1 MRRFLVLFASLLL
14 LSALMSQVNHALAGL
29 RTYLFVGALYVTHA
43 ALFQSPRT
51 GLVLT
56 LAGGLLC
63 DANAPI
69 AFGTHAVLFA
79 IAHIV
84 ISRLRD
90 RIPRDDSISLIIV
103 TLLANLG
110 LFLAFSF
117 TQLHR
122 SPSPGSVWPRLIFDL
137 VCSQVFLTLITPWFL
152 ALQSRALVLAG
163 VERQA
168 SLG

>member
-1 MRRFLVLFASLLL
+1 MRRALVLLATLLL
-14 LSALMSQVNHALAGL
+14 LSVLIGQINHALSGL
-29 RTYLFVGALYVTHA
+29 RIYLFVGALYVTHA
-43 ALFQSPRT
+43 ALFQTPRM
-51 GLVLT
+51 GLIMAL
-56 LAGGLLC
+56 LGGLIC
-63 DANAPI
+63 DATAPI
-69 AFGTHAVLFA
+69 LFGTHAVLFGL
-79 IAHIV
+79 AHAV

-90 RIPRDDSISLIIV
+90 RIPRDDAISLIIV
-103 TLLANLG
+103 TLLANLA

-117 TQLHR
+117 TQVHR
-122 SPSPGSVWPRLIFDL
+122 SPSPNSVWPRLIFDL